1 MLIQHGRLI
10 SGDVA
15 DVRVDRGIITEIGTG
30 LTDPSSEVI
39 DATGLVVA
47 PGLVDAHRHV
57 WQAPLRGL
65 GADLTLLAYLDVV
78 LGRALPVYTP
88 SLVRLATL
96 VGALE
101 ALDAGVTTLFDWS
114 NATLTPAHT
123 DAVVDAYEEAGGR
136 AVVAH
141 GNPDDVA
148 DVRRLAGRTGRVT
161 GALAI
166 LGDYGPWDDAVAQVG
181 LARELGLV
189 VSLHA
194 RAATVRRLHGDG
206 LLGPDLN
213 LVHLNDITDDE
224 AKLVVEA
231 GAGVTVTPTVEAL
244 MGHGPSAFGRI
255 ADAGGHPALGVDV
268 AVSAAPDLFEPLRDT
283 LRTERTRT
291 GTMVPAA
298 SVLRSATLDAARTA
312 GLGDTVGAIDV
323 GRRADLVLLDGLAP
337 VTGDVAGAMVASLTP
352 ANVRTVL
359 VDGHVVKRDGQ
370 LVSHDL
376 PALRARAVAVA
387 RTVWPARTP
396 R

>member
-1 MLIQHGRLI
+1 LLIRNGRLI

-15 DVRVDRGIITEIGTG
+15 DVRVERGVITAIGTG
-30 LTDPSSEVI
+30 LTDPAGEVL

-65 GADLTLLAYLDVV
+65 GADLTLPAYLDLV
-78 LGRALPVYTP
+78 LGRALPAYTP
-88 SLVRLATL
+88 SLLRLATL

-123 DAVVDAYEEAGGR
+123 DAVLEAYTEAGGR

-166 LGDYGPWDDAVAQVG
+166 LGEYGPWEDAVRQIR
-181 LARELGLV
+181 LARDLGLV

-194 RAATVRRLHGDG
+194 GAATVRRLHDGG

-213 LVHLNDITDDE
+213 LVHLNDITGDD
-224 AKLVVEA
+224 AKLLAAA
-231 GAGVTVTPTVEAL
+231 GAGVTATPIVESM
-244 MGHGPSAFGRI
+244 MGHGSSVYGRI
-255 ADAGGHPALGVDV
+255 VDAGGRPAVGVDA
-268 AVSAAPDLFEPLRDT
+268 AVTAAPDLFEPLRDT
-283 LRTERTRT
+283 LRTERART

-298 SVLRSATLDAARTA
+298 SVLRSATLDAGRVA
-312 GLGDTVGAIDV
+312 GLGDTVGAVAV

-337 VTGDVAGAMVASLTP
+337 VTGDVAGAMVAGLTP

-359 VDGHVVKRDGQ
+359 VDGQVVKRDGT

-376 PALRARAVAVA
+376 PALRAEAAAVVA
-387 RTVWPARTP
+387 GAVWPR
-396 R
+396 